1 MQKLRFS
8 FFALVFLSAHAN
20 AACETL
26 LAGASL
32 GEVVQCV
39 QSQSYT
45 LSSQSVQLRAMGKE
59 VEALKLDQRNL
70 RSEVEALTA
79 RLSRLQKRVAALRA
93 GKAEPAK

>member
-1 MQKLRFS
+1 MKLRLS
-8 FFALVFLSAHAN
+8 LVALAFLPAHAN
-20 AACETL
+20 ASCETL

-32 GEVVQCV
+32 GEVVRCV

-45 LSSQSVQLRAMGKE
+45 INSQSVQLRAMGKE

-79 RLSRLQKRVAALRA
+79 RLSKLQKQVAALRT
-93 GKAEPAK
+93 PSR